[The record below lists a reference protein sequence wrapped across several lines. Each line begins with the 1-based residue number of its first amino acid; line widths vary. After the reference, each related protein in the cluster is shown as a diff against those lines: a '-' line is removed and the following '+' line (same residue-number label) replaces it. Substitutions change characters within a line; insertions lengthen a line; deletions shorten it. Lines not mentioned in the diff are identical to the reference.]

1 MSNHKW
7 TQQYASEWQLLII
20 ILVKLIRED
29 VNEEKSEET
38 DMIKNQIESV
48 VVKSKE
54 QVENYK
60 EGN

>member
-1 MSNHKW
+1 MSNLKW

>member
-1 MSNHKW
+1 M
-7 TQQYASEWQLLII
+7 
-20 ILVKLIRED
+20 
-29 VNEEKSEET
+29 NEEKSEET